1 MEKDCVNFL
10 NVTMDI
16 CYKTFF
22 YFAKHKDK
30 WIKNKPEKKIAHME
44 LSGENGPGSVW
55 PWVVSVLCCFGP
67 GSFRPNLVGCFGLIF
82 F

>member
-1 MEKDCVNFL
+1 MEKACVNFL

-30 WIKNKPEKKIAHME
+30 RTKNNLEKKKE
-44 LSGENGPGSVW
+44 TTTS
-55 PWVVSVLCCFGP
+55 WVGGGDAEEKKFKNIECE
-67 GSFRPNLVGCFGLIF
+67 
-82 F
+82 